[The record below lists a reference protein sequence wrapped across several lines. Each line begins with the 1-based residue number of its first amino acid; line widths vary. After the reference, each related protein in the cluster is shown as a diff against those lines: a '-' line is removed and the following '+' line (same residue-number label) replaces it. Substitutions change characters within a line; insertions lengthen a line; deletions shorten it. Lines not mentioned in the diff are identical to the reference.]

1 MCHAEYELREMKTL
15 AVSAVVKPKTRWQ
28 KFWDHF
34 K

>member
-15 AVSAVVKPKTRWQ
+15 PVASVIKPRTRWQ
-28 KFWDHF
+28 RFWDNF